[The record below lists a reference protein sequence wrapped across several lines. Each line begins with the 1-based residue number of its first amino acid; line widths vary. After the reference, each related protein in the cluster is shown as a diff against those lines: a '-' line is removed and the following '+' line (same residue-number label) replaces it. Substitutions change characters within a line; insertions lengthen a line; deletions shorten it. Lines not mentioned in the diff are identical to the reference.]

1 MNSRIES
8 DLLENLTILGSEAV
22 GTVDMV
28 SERAWQILSQRNRR
42 HLDPMLYFGVLLR
55 SEDALAYQLL
65 KSCGVPTDQVA
76 ERCGVFEDDVSHWA
90 IETNERVTD
99 AFASLDHVANLAS
112 VVESNGGRQI
122 HLKAKHASGG
132 ERRSRSPGRRRSDR
146 LDALGERRDRD
157 GVSDTVPE
165 CYRIDTKKYPTL
177 AKIGINLSAKAANGS
192 LETVVGRQSEMT
204 EILDILSK
212 RKSNNP
218 LLLGETGVGKTAVVE
233 GFVQHLYT
241 RHKGGI
247 DASPRLV
254 VQLDVGSIM
263 AGTHLRGALAERLK
277 KLRDEVKLSDGQMI
291 LFIDEIHSLFGH
303 QTDGGQ
309 DAANELKLSLARGE
323 FPCIGATTA
332 DEYRESIEHDLAL
345 ARRFSVVTIDEPS
358 AEETVAIVKTLVQNY
373 AEHHEVSYN
382 DDALLTL
389 CDWGDA
395 TYTSKGIL
403 TGR

>member
-1 MNSRIES
+1 MGC
-8 DLLENLTILGSEAV
+8 LPKH
-22 GTVDMV
+22 V
-28 SERAWQILSQRNRR
+28 S
-42 HLDPMLYFGVLLR
+42 
-55 SEDALAYQLL
+55 
-65 KSCGVPTDQVA
+65 

-90 IETNERVTD
+90 IESNERVTD

-112 VVESNGGRQI
+112 VMESNGGRQI
-122 HLKAKHASGG
+122 HLKVKHASGG

-165 CYRIDTKKYPTL
+165 CYRSIRKYPTL
-177 AKIGINLSAKAANGS
+177 AKIGINLGAKAANGS

-204 EILDILSK
+204 EILDILSNE
-212 RKSNNP
+212 RAIIHYS
-218 LLLGETGVGKTAVVE
+218 LGETGVGKTAVVE

-241 RHKGGI
+241 RHQGGI

-309 DAANELKLSLARGE
+309 DAANEFETSYRLHEESSHVSAQQRQMNIE
-323 FPCIGATTA
+323 NRSNTTSHWQ
-332 DEYRESIEHDLAL
+332 DGFQWS
-345 ARRFSVVTIDEPS
+345 PS
-358 AEETVAIVKTLVQNY
+358 MSHQPRKPWRL
-373 AEHHEVSYN
+373 
-382 DDALLTL
+382 
-389 CDWGDA
+389 
-395 TYTSKGIL
+395 
-403 TGR
+403 

>member
-1 MNSRIES
+1 MGSLKNHTTRCFFYIIALPKRAIWVKVVRCSQPEDRRKSPWQFHQKLDFIFDQAHLIAEASDTEFSTVHVLFAYFVVESSISRVLDDFEIVES

-65 KSCGVPTDQVA
+65 ESCGVPTDQVA
-76 ERCGVFEDDVSHWA
+76 ERCGVFEDDVSHWS
-90 IETNERVTD
+90 IESNERVTD

-146 LDALGERRDRD
+146 LDALGERRDVRA
-157 GVSDTVPE
+157 S
-165 CYRIDTKKYPTL
+165 RIQYPNATGSML
-177 AKIGINLSAKAANGS
+177 EISNLGKIGINLSAKAANGS
-192 LETVVGRQSEMT
+192 LEAVVGRQSEMT

-241 RHKGGI
+241 RHQGGI
-247 DASPRLV
+247 DTSPRLV

-263 AGTHLRGALAERLK
+263 AGTHLRGALAERL
-277 KLRDEVKLSDGQMI
+277 E
-291 LFIDEIHSLFGH
+291 E
-303 QTDGGQ
+303 
-309 DAANELKLSLARGE
+309 
-323 FPCIGATTA
+323 ATRMRSSERWA
-332 DEYRESIEHDLAL
+332 DDSVYRRNS
-345 ARRFSVVTIDEPS
+345 
-358 AEETVAIVKTLVQNY
+358 
-373 AEHHEVSYN
+373 
-382 DDALLTL
+382 
-389 CDWGDA
+389 
-395 TYTSKGIL
+395 
-403 TGR
+403 